1 MPDKE
6 RAISLFSD
14 YGVPDMFLND
24 LYDEIEECFAL
35 ELDKA
40 EKWDKVIG
48 FAYNNSDCTGCKY
61 DHEGDCVLDGMC
73 CFKAVVDALRE
84 RND

>member
-40 EKWDKVIG
+40 EKWDEAMSRPD
-48 FAYNNSDCTGCKY
+48 FLSQALN
-61 DHEGDCVLDGMC
+61 EGDGVY
-73 CFKAVVDALRE
+73 RP
-84 RND
+84 